1 MKLKV
6 HELGE
11 GDKVALLI
19 HGIMSSAGNWRRVAP
34 LLVERGYRVV
44 MPDLR
49 GHGDSPHTAQY
60 APELFAGDLLD
71 SLPTGADIAIGHSLG
86 ALSLSLVVDELR
98 PAKAV
103 YSDPAWKL
111 AANPMADQIE
121 QFAAATKSATAES
134 IRQLWPKWAPEDVQA
149 ELEGFAAWDVNAA
162 RWLKDARDLIPERPV
177 VPSLVQAAGDKAL
190 VDDELADLLR
200 SRGFEVTFVPD
211 TGHCIHRDDLDG
223 FMRSLDG
230 WIQ

>member
-6 HELGE
+6 HELGQ

-19 HGIMSSAGNWRRVAP
+19 HGIMASHGTWCRVAP
-34 LLVERGYRVV
+34 LLAERGYRVV

-49 GHGDSPHTAQY
+49 GHGDSPHTAEY
-60 APELFAGDLLD
+60 SPELFAGDLVD

-86 ALSLSLVVDELR
+86 ALSLSLAVERLR

-111 AANPMADQIE
+111 AGNPIGE
-121 QFAAATKSATAES
+121 QREQVIASVKSATAES
-134 IRQLWPKWAPEDVQA
+134 ILQLRPRWSPEDVQT
-149 ELEGFAAWDVNAA
+149 ELEGYAAWDTTTLD
-162 RWLKDARDLIPERPV
+162 WLAGAGDLIPDRPV
-177 VPSLVQAAGDKAL
+177 VPSLVQAAGDRGL
-190 VDDELADLLR
+190 VTDELAEQLR

-211 TGHCIHRDDLDG
+211 TGHVIHRDDLDG

-230 WIQ
+230 WI